1 MKSNQ
6 IIAHRGAWKDFGL
19 PQNSLAAFLKAQ
31 ELPVAGIELDL
42 QLTADRQVIV
52 FHDDHINELAVN
64 RINYS
69 ELGEYLLSNGEKI
82 PVLPEVLKC
91 WNRKHTLWLEL
102 KPSDLTLQQK
112 KIFVDEV
119 LKLLGDETE
128 NVFFISFDLVL
139 LKMIK
144 LQSPVPCLYLGDE
157 FSVEFLKSEG
167 IDGLDFQCDTYSDDL
182 IGKLKRNNMLSNTWT
197 VNSKELGKVLI
208 EAGIDFITTDEVLL
222 FV

>member
-6 IIAHRGAWKDFGL
+6 IIAHRGAWKDFCL
-19 PQNSLAAFLKAQ
+19 PQNSLSAFLKAQ
-31 ELPVAGIELDL
+31 ELPLGGIEVDL
-42 QLTADRQVIV
+42 QLTADRQVIA
-52 FHDDHINELAVN
+52 FHDDHINELRVN

-69 ELGEYLLSNGEKI
+69 DLDGHMLSNGEKI
-82 PVLPEVLKC
+82 PVLPELLKY
-91 WNRKHTLWLEL
+91 WNGKHTLWLEL

-119 LKLLGDETE
+119 LKLLGNETE

-144 LQSPVPCLYLGDE
+144 LQSPIPCLYLGDE

-167 IDGLDFQCDTYSDDL
+167 IDGLDFQYGIYSNDL
-182 IGKLKRNNMLSNTWT
+182 MEKLKMNNMLSNAWT
-197 VNSKELGKVLI
+197 VNSKEPGAILI
-208 EAGIDFITTDEVLL
+208 EAGIDFIATDEVLL

>member
-6 IIAHRGAWKDFGL
+6 IIAHRGAWKDFGF

-31 ELPVAGIELDL
+31 ELPLGGIEVDL

-52 FHDDHINELAVN
+52 FHDDDINELAVN

-69 ELGEYLLSNGEKI
+69 DLGGHMLSNGEKI
-82 PVLPEVLKC
+82 PVLPEVLKY
-91 WNRKHTLWLEL
+91 WNRKQTLWLEL

-119 LKLLGDETE
+119 LRLLGNETE

-144 LQSPVPCLYLGDE
+144 LQSTVPCLYLGDE
-157 FSVEFLKSEG
+157 FSVEFLKTEG
-167 IDGLDFQCDTYSDDL
+167 VDGLDFQCEVYSKSL
-182 IGKLKRNNMLSNTWT
+182 IERLKTNNMLSNVWT
-197 VNSKELGKVLI
+197 VNDEQLGKVII
-208 EAGIDFITTDEVLL
+208 EAGIDFLTTDEVLL